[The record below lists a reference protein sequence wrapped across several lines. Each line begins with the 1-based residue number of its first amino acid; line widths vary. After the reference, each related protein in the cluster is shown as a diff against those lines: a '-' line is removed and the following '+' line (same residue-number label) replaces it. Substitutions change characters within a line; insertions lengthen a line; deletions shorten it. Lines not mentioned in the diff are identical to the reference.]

1 MSVWESAWYDFAL
14 GSKGGAYTGRLS
26 MGRLHLK
33 YPVSLSLK
41 YSCSGVRMSRRERGR
56 WRRR

>member
-1 MSVWESAWYDFAL
+1 MIVWSSAWYDFAL
-14 GSKGGAYTGRLS
+14 GFKGGAYTGRLS

-41 YSCSGVRMSRRERGR
+41 YSCSGVRMSRRESSR